1 MLYPPYIEGTIPSFY
16 GDSLTVPFSM
26 NKAVGAGEV
35 QGFSLKIKT
44 IQNTKYLFTTSK
56 VLEKDLNSKYYVKFD
71 IKEYKNKLVVGQH
84 YKVQI
89 AYIGSDGVGYYST
102 VGIVKYTEKPKI
114 SIDGMKAGR
123 LNSSAYNYI
132 GRYSQENGDISEKE
146 YKYNFIFTDDQKQVI
161 KETGWTI
168 HNSSND
174 DKTYLSTDEF
184 SVPFELDKNK
194 TYYLQYKVITNNK
207 LEISTPKYR
216 IAHQLSIEPDFT
228 ITLNAAMNQDNG
240 YVTLTM
246 EGETNSDN
254 EEIALNGAF
263 LISRACEDTNFKQWD
278 EVLRFKA
285 RATYPSQWSYKDFT
299 VQQGKRYVYSF
310 QQYND
315 FDIYSDRILSN
326 VLFVDFED
334 MFLYDGKKQLKIA
347 FNPQVS
353 SFKTDIL
360 ETKTDTIGSKYP
372 FFFRN
377 GTVEY
382 KEFGLNGLISYLS
395 DEERLFMTDAE
406 MGMDDK
412 ANYMTRKV
420 TIDNSFTP
428 DEKYYQDM
436 SAAGYNAYTLR
447 ESYADDKENRE
458 ILDSSRFRT
467 TQLTGFNMSAERTFK
482 LKVLEWLNNG
492 EPKLFRS
499 PGEGNYIVRL
509 MNVSL
514 SPEDTLGRMLHSF
527 SCTAYEVDEYNYE
540 KLNSYGITT
549 TDTPEET
556 QLKFKTITLD
566 KKNLTT
572 DNLITND
579 YAVTI
584 RFEQMRPGDEVK
596 ISTEGGEDQII
607 VIGATGTYL
616 IDVGTKILSA
626 AFTEATVEKYKNQ
639 TLNTPM
645 VSYSYYDSVINEFSE
660 ITAMNFE
667 NVPAKQFIGE
677 YEDIISTINNIKNSI
692 VSFYYLHFLKRD
704 VVKIDINGDC
714 ANALA
719 AITEAGYNNN
729 LYLYQG
735 TISTFGEIIKY
746 DKVGKIKELEYLISP
761 SKYYIKTGTTTYEPA
776 SFWDRL
782 TDYYIQ
788 NLSNKVYFDLQNN
801 CNITYIS
808 LDDYDYLKDYYTEKE
823 LKKLY
828 GIYDTRFAVDDS
840 IIDLSDSLEYS
851 ISGPCLFGKIELTS
865 GILLECGYN
874 LRVLDYTLEDSI
886 SELQTQRKELD
897 TLVTQLYEL
906 MNKDEGTAE
915 KDCKSEAYDLYINEY
930 LPVYNA
936 YIEKLTEYKTRE
948 DS

>member
-26 NKAVGAGEV
+26 NKAVSAGEV
-35 QGFSLKIKT
+35 QGFSLKLKT

-56 VLEKDLNSKYYVKFD
+56 VLEKDLNSEYYVKFD
-71 IKEYKNKLVVGQH
+71 IKGYKDKLTVGQH

-102 VGIVKYTEKPKI
+102 VGIIKYTEKPKV

-132 GRYSQENGDISEKE
+132 GRYSQENGDVTEKE
-146 YKYNFIFTDDQKQVI
+146 YKYNFIFSDSQGKVL
-161 KETGWTI
+161 KETGWSI

-174 DKTYLSTDEF
+174 DKNYLSTDEF

-194 TYYLQYKVITNNK
+194 TYYLQYKIITNNN

-228 ITLNAAMNQDNG
+228 ITLNATMNQDNG

-246 EGETNSDN
+246 EGDTDSNN
-254 EEIALNGAF
+254 EEIALSGAF
-263 LISRACEDTNFKQWD
+263 LISRACEDTDFKQWD
-278 EVLRFKA
+278 EILRFKA
-285 RATYPSQWSYKDFT
+285 RSTYPSQWSYRDFT
-299 VQQGKRYVYSF
+299 VEQGKQYIYSF

-326 VLFVDFED
+326 TLFVDFED

-395 DEERLFMTDAE
+395 DEERLFMTDTE
-406 MGMDDK
+406 MSMDNK
-412 ANYMTRKV
+412 AASMVRKV

-428 DEKYYQDM
+428 DEKYYQEM
-436 SAAGYNAYTLR
+436 SAAGYNAYSLR

-467 TQLTGFNMSAERTFK
+467 TQLTGFNMSAERAFK
-482 LKVLEWLNNG
+482 LKVLDWLNNG

-549 TDTPEET
+549 TNTPEET
-556 QLKFKTITLD
+556 QLKFKTITLT
-566 KKNLTT
+566 KENLTT
-572 DNLITND
+572 NNLITND

-584 RFEQMRPGDEVK
+584 RFEQMRPGDEVE
-596 ISTEGGEDQII
+596 IQTESGSQKI

-616 IDVGTKILSA
+616 VDVGTKIFSA
-626 AFTEATVEKYKNQ
+626 SLTQATVEKYTNQ

-645 VSYSYYDSVINEFSE
+645 ISYSYYDSVTNEFSE

-677 YEDIISTINNIKNSI
+677 QEDIISTINNIKNTI

-704 VVKIDINGDC
+704 VVKIDIADDC

-719 AITEAGYNNN
+719 AITEAGYNNH

-735 TISTFGEIIKY
+735 TISYFGDNIIRY
-746 DKVGKIKELEYLISP
+746 DKIGKIKELEYLISP
-761 SKYYIKTGTTTYEPA
+761 SKYYIKTGSTTYEPA
-776 SFWDRL
+776 TFWDSL

-788 NLSNKVYFDLQNN
+788 NFNNKVYFDLQNN

-808 LDDYDYLKDYYTEKE
+808 LDDYDYLKDYFEEEE
-823 LKKLY
+823 LEKLY
-828 GIYDTRFAVDDS
+828 GVYDTRFAIDDNV
-840 IIDLSDSLEYS
+840 IDLIDSLEYN
-851 ISGPCLFGKIELTS
+851 ISGPCLFNKIELTS
-865 GILLECGYN
+865 GVLLECGYN

-886 SELQTQRKELD
+886 AKLKEQRKELD
-897 TLVTQLYEL
+897 NLVAQLYEL
-906 MNKDEGTAE
+906 METDEGQAE
-915 KDCKSEAYDLYINEY
+915 KDCKLEAYNLYTIQY
-930 LPVYNA
+930 LPAYNK
-936 YIEKLTEYKTRE
+936 YIKDLTEYKVRE